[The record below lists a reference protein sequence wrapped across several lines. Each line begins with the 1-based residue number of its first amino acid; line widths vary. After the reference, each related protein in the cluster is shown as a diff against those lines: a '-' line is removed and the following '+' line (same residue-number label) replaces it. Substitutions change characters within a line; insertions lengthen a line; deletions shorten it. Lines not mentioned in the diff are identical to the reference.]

1 MMSASIFES
10 IKTML
15 GPDIDNS
22 FDQDILIHINS
33 ALASLAQVGACPK
46 GSMISGATET
56 WSTIFSSQAIAA
68 KAKVYIYYKVRLGFD
83 PPQNSFAIESM
94 KSLADEELWRI
105 NSDADY
111 DDEDDD

>member
-1 MMSASIFES
+1 MSASILNS

-15 GPDIDNS
+15 GPDVDS
-22 FDQDILIHINS
+22 AFDQDIIIHINS
-33 ALASLAQVGACPK
+33 ALVSLAQVGACPK
-46 GSMISGATET
+46 GSTISGAEET
-56 WSTIFSSQAIAA
+56 WSDIFYSTAMAA
-68 KAKVYIYYKVRLGFD
+68 KARVYVYYKVRLGFD